1 MVFFTLL
8 AVGCDHT
15 FAPVAASKATTA
27 ERPARLLSIVATNT
41 FPCATMGEVMKM
53 FPPALAVQRS
63 CRARTGWSVPI
74 VSLCISL
81 PRSCAHC
88 PETFTEGRVPEGKTT
103 FQGAARPV
111 GAGGR
116 YLEGERI
123 ALRGLGQVDVRA
135 VIPVGVRRER
145 AFGPV
150 FPGGVRYGVVHPAN
164 RSGGVVGIDRY
175 AQRKPLHERCA
186 KD

>member
-27 ERPARLLSIVATNT
+27 ERPAKLLSIVATNT

-88 PETFTEGRVPEGKTT
+88 PETFTEGRVPKAKRRSRVRLVPSEQVAVTLRVSVSPC
-103 FQGAARPV
+103 GA
-111 GAGGR
+111 
-116 YLEGERI
+116 L
-123 ALRGLGQVDVRA
+123 D
-135 VIPVGVRRER
+135 
-145 AFGPV
+145 
-150 FPGGVRYGVVHPAN
+150 
-164 RSGGVVGIDRY
+164 RSTSV
-175 AQRKPLHERCA
+175 L
-186 KD
+186 